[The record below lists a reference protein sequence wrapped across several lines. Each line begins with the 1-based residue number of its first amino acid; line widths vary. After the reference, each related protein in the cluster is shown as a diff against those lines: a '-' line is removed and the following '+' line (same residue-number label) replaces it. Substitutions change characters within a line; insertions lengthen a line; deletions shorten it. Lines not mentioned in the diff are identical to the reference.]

1 MSTTVKIDRNQW
13 AEYREVQISGQFN
26 MFDPRARAMTSLSKN
41 EWVHIITNYTDLKD
55 KFEGGK

>member
-1 MSTTVKIDRNQW
+1 MSETVKININQW
-13 AEYREVQISGQFN
+13 REYRDIQDSGQFN